1 MTMSNHSEPALARPL
16 MDVHQHMV
24 PPAYLAA
31 LKNAGLDTG
40 EFPAWSPQRSLEM
53 MDRLGIQ
60 KASLSISSPG
70 VWFGDDTK
78 ARELA
83 RECNE
88 YAASIVES
96 YPERFE
102 ALAVL
107 PFPDTEGSLLELAY
121 ATDTLGMAGVIL
133 YSNVQGRY
141 VGDPEFDPL
150 MAELHRRHARIL
162 LHPNTVPEE
171 DLNAPLF
178 PWAEYPIDLA
188 RAYLRLVYRDILVC
202 YPRIRWVL
210 SHAGGVVPFHAERLG
225 KAHYAK
231 DGGLRW
237 GRILRDL
244 ALKRHGGLD
253 LAKGL
258 CYDTVGAANP
268 VTLSSLRSLVGP
280 DRVLFGSN
288 FPWNSEESVESSIRY
303 LAEATGRQQE
313 TSPTLVG
320 KAAS

>member
-1 MTMSNHSEPALARPL
+1 MTMSNQEDTPLARPL
-16 MDVHQHMV
+16 TDVHHHLI

-31 LKNAGLDTG
+31 LKTAGLETKG
-40 EFPAWSPQRSLEM
+40 FPEWSPQRSLEM
-53 MDRLGIQ
+53 MDRLGIER
-60 KASLSISSPG
+60 ASLSISSPG
-70 VWFGDDTK
+70 VWFGDDAK

-83 RECNE
+83 RECNQ
-88 YAASIVES
+88 YAASIVQS

-107 PFPDTEGSLLELAY
+107 PFPDTEGSLQELAY
-121 ATDTLGMAGVIL
+121 ATDTLGMGGVIL

-150 MAELHRRHARIL
+150 MAELHRRHTSVL
-162 LHPNTVPEE
+162 LHPNTVPGE
-171 DLNAPLF
+171 DVNAPLY
-178 PWAEYPIDLA
+178 PWAEYPVDLA
-188 RAYLRLVYRDILVC
+188 RAYTRMVYRDVLVR
-202 YPRIRWVL
+202 YPSIRWVL

-244 ALKRHGGLD
+244 ALKRHRGLD

-268 VTLSSLRSLVGP
+268 VTLPSLRSLVGP
-280 DRVLFGSN
+280 EQILFGSN
-288 FPWNSEESVESSIRY
+288 FPWDSTESVYSSIRY
-303 LAEATGRQQE
+303 LTEATGRQQE
-313 TSPTLVG
+313 KNPNLVG

>member
-1 MTMSNHSEPALARPL
+1 
-16 MDVHQHMV
+16 MV
-24 PPAYLAA
+24 PPVYLAA
-31 LKNAGLDTG
+31 VKDAGLDTG
-40 EFPAWSPQRSLEM
+40 GFPAWSPQRSLEM

-70 VWFGDDTK
+70 VWFGDDEK
-78 ARELA
+78 ARGLA
-83 RECNE
+83 RACNE
-88 YAASIVES
+88 YAASIVQS

-107 PFPDTEGSLLELAY
+107 PFPDTDGSIRELAY
-121 ATDTLGMAGVIL
+121 ATDNLGTAGVVL

-141 VGDPEFDPL
+141 VGDPEFDFL
-150 MAELHRRHARIL
+150 MGELHRRHTRIL
-162 LHPNTVPEE
+162 LHPNTVPEV
-171 DLNAPLF
+171 DLNAPLY

-188 RAYLRLVYRDILVC
+188 RAYARMVYRDILVR
-202 YPRIRWVL
+202 YPGIRWIL

-258 CYDTVGAANP
+258 YYDTVGAANP
-268 VTLSSLRSLVGP
+268 VTLSSLRSLVSP
-280 DRVLFGSN
+280 DRILFGSN
-288 FPWNSEESVESSIRY
+288 FPWDSEESVESSIRY
-303 LAEATGRQQE
+303 LAGATGRKQE
-313 TSPTLVG
+313 ENPNLVG